1 LSWYGDLPPAEAIP
15 KAIAPA
21 KRAVQLD
28 PQLAEAHT
36 SLGFC
41 QLCNWDRAGAEREF
55 RRAIALNPRTTP
67 ARYWL
72 GWLYSS
78 AGHHEEAI
86 EHCRQAVELEPF
98 SAINRVFL
106 GWMYYHAGQFDD
118 AEQQLRKGSELE
130 DERFVFGIW
139 FLGKVYVASG
149 KHDLAVREL
158 GKAVEHSRGSAW
170 TRCMLGHAW
179 GVFGEPAKAQEILAD
194 LQDPDKHGYVRA
206 FGVAMI
212 YLGLGDRDQALSW
225 LEKGCNDRD
234 VWALNLKVDPIYAD
248 LRTDARFV
256 TLLKRVGL
264 EQ

>member
-1 LSWYGDLPPAEAIP
+1 MPDEQAVSATAFQTGFACWNLWSASPIRA
-15 KAIAPA
+15 AP
-21 KRAVQLD
+21 
-28 PQLAEAHT
+28 
-36 SLGFC
+36 S
-41 QLCNWDRAGAEREF
+41 EREF

-78 AGHHEEAI
+78 AGRHEEAI

-98 SAINRVFL
+98 SAINRMFL
-106 GWMYYHAGQFDD
+106 GWMYYHAGKFDE
-118 AEQQLRKGSELE
+118 AEQLRKGSELDE
-130 DERFVFGIW
+130 DVRSVAGIW

-149 KHDLAVREL
+149 KRDLAFREL
-158 GKAVEHSRGSAW
+158 GKAVEYSRRSA
-170 TRCMLGHAW
+170 RCMLGHAW
-179 GVFGEPAKAQEILAD
+179 GVFCEPANAREILAD
-194 LQDPDKHGYVRA
+194 SDKHDYVRA

-212 YLGLGDRDQALSW
+212 YVGLGDRNQALTW

-248 LRTDARFV
+248 LRTDPRFV
-256 TLLKRVGL
+256 ALLRMIGL